1 MADGSEDEAKA
12 APPQAGPTT
21 TFLFVDGKH
30 TSQIGE
36 VRRAVRGAGLEIA
49 SEFRLHLN
57 HVEARRFLAAAGPAM
72 EKALED
78 SAAAAAAAAAE
89 KEAAAAAA
97 KGKGKKGKAPE
108 PEPAETGEDDDDGV
122 PPRKPFDP
130 TVRQAEVKCV
140 QHVSSYGIESMHRG

>member
-12 APPQAGPTT
+12 APPQTGPTT

-57 HVEARRFLAAAGPAM
+57 HVEARRFLAAAGAS
-72 EKALED
+72 EALD
-78 SAAAAAAAAAE
+78 PPSSPPPLCAAIS
-89 KEAAAAAA
+89 
-97 KGKGKKGKAPE
+97 
-108 PEPAETGEDDDDGV
+108 
-122 PPRKPFDP
+122 R
-130 TVRQAEVKCV
+130 RR
-140 QHVSSYGIESMHRG
+140 SSR